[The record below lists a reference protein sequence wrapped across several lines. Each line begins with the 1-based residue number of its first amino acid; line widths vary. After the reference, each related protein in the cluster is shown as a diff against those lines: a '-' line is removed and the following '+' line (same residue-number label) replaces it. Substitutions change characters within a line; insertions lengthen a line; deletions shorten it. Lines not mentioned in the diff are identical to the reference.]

1 MTGSCGGLVCTVGK
15 ATVLSVPS
23 PVGFGPAVAVAR
35 LRSSLL
41 VWIRSTGVP
50 GTRSY
55 HMTCSP
61 VPSAVIQGWKRSFIV
76 TVVGPALIC
85 CGMLHVLLL
94 SREKLRKILVA
105 LVLSP
110 PTPPGRSFQTA
121 SRTPFCSM
129 VVLGISKLRAS
140 CPLCASITSRGSAA
154 LLH

>member
-1 MTGSCGGLVCTVGK
+1 MTGSCCGLVCTIGK
-15 ATVLSVPS
+15 ATVLSVTS

-76 TVVGPALIC
+76 TGVGLALIC
-85 CGMLHVLLL
+85 CGVLHVLLP
-94 SREKLRKILVA
+94 SSEKLRKILVA
-105 LVLSP
+105 LALPP
-110 PTPPGRSFQTA
+110 PTPAGRA
-121 SRTPFCSM
+121 
-129 VVLGISKLRAS
+129 VHAG
-140 CPLCASITSRGSAA
+140 
-154 LLH
+154 